1 MKNKEIKTYLSKA
14 YRINHR
20 INSKLE
26 QISSLHDL
34 ATKATSTIS
43 DMPGSATR
51 NIHRMEDIIVKI
63 MTLEEEINKDIDEL
77 VDLKT
82 DITHLIKQLD
92 NHEYQIILEERYLCF
107 KKFENISVDMGYSI
121 QHIFRLHDQAL
132 KELSKFY
139 KSGE

>member
-1 MKNKEIKTYLSKA
+1 MKIKEYLGQA
-14 YRINHR
+14 YRIDHR

-63 MTLEEEINKDIDEL
+63 MNLEEEVNKDIDAL
-77 VDLKT
+77 VDLKM
-82 DITHLIKQLD
+82 DITHLIKLVD
-92 NHEYQIILEERYLCF
+92 NHEYQIILEQRYLCF
-107 KKFENISVDMGYSI
+107 KTWEQISVDMGYSI
-121 QHIFRLHDQAL
+121 QHTFRLHDKAL
-132 KELSKFY
+132 KEVERIYEDES
-139 KSGE
+139 